1 MTTRFV
7 TAEAVCIGHP
17 DKLCDLIADT
27 IVDAA
32 LEADPTSRTAI
43 EVMATGRSIIVG
55 GEIACPKTLPIRA
68 LIRKALKRAGYEAQR
83 FKITVLLRSQSA
95 DIAQG
100 LTDSVEARSGE
111 VDAIFRV
118 GAGDQG
124 TVYGYATAQTGERL
138 PLALL
143 LAHTLCQ
150 RIDTVRETGVI
161 AGIHSDGKAQV
172 TLRYTDDKPVVDTVV
187 VSVQHD
193 TDKPLEVLKRELIE
207 HVIKPTLAAKRLDC
221 HDDIRILI
229 NPTGAFTV
237 GGPEADCGLTGRKL
251 MVDTYG
257 GLALH
262 GGGAFSGKDGTKVD
276 RSAAYMA
283 RLVARTIVD
292 ADLALEAT
300 VAISYAIG
308 KAEPVAIHI
317 NTQGSAKMDEEKLSR
332 CVREVFDLRPQAI
345 IDALSLAGGQHF
357 VDTATYGHFGRTAFP
372 WENTSAYVTELKTL
386 LEGGDAR

>member
-1 MTTRFV
+1 MKNRFV

-68 LIRKALKRAGYEAQR
+68 LVRKALEKAGYEAQR

-100 LTDSVEARSGE
+100 LTESVEARSGE

-124 TVYGYATAQTGERL
+124 TVYGYATAETEERL
-138 PLALL
+138 PLALV
-143 LAHTLCQ
+143 LAHALCEQ
-150 RIDTVRETGVI
+150 VDRARETGVI
-161 AGIHSDGKAQV
+161 TGIHSDGKAQV

-193 TDKPLEVLKRELIE
+193 SDKPVDELQDELVE
-207 HVIKPTLAAKRLDC
+207 HVIKPVITAHLDF
-221 HDDIRILI
+221 HDDIRILV

-257 GLALH
+257 GLAPH
-262 GGGAFSGKDGTKVD
+262 GGGAFSGKDGSKVD

-308 KAEPVAIHI
+308 KAEPVAVHI
-317 NTQGSAKMDEEKLSR
+317 DTQGSAKLDEEKLSR

-357 VDTATYGHFGRTAFP
+357 VDTATYGHFGRAAFP
-372 WENTSAYVTELKTL
+372 WEDTSAYVTELKTL
-386 LEGGDAR
+386 LEGGEAR

>member
-1 MTTRFV
+1 MKTRYV

-55 GEIACPKTLPIRA
+55 GEIACPTTLPIRSLVRSA
-68 LIRKALKRAGYEAQR
+68 LVKAGYVAQR
-83 FKITVLLRSQSA
+83 FKITVLLRTQSG

-100 LTDSVEARSGE
+100 LTESVEARSGE

-124 TVYGYATAQTGERL
+124 TVYGYATAQTEERL
-138 PLALL
+138 PLALV
-143 LAHTLCQ
+143 LAHALCQ

-161 AGIHSDGKAQV
+161 TGIHSDGKAQV
-172 TLRYTDDKPVVDTVV
+172 TLRYTDDKPVVETVV

-193 TDKPLEVLKRELIE
+193 PDKPLKVLESELVE
-207 HVIKPTLAAKRLDC
+207 QVIKPVITAHLDF
-221 HDDIRILI
+221 HDDIRMLI

-292 ADLALEAT
+292 AHLAAQVL

-308 KAEPVAIHI
+308 KAEPVAVHI
-317 NTQGSAKMDEEKLSR
+317 DTQGSAKIDEEKLSR
-332 CVREVFDLRPQAI
+332 VVRTVFDLRPQAI
-345 IDALSLAGGQHF
+345 IDALSLAGGLRF
-357 VDTATYGHFGRTAFP
+357 VDTATYGHFGNTAFP
-372 WENTSAYVTELKTL
+372 WENTEPYVNELKKL
-386 LEGGDAR
+386 LDEGGDE